1 MIYVVIFK
9 IRETNYL
16 QEDGVIAPQQ
26 TEARCKENALEEQDL
41 ATVKN

>member
-16 QEDGVIAPQQ
+16 QEEGVIAPQE
-26 TEARCKENALEEQDL
+26 TEARCKEDTLEEQHS
-41 ATVKN
+41 ATVRQ